1 MQQVGA
7 PPHCIA
13 QDSDCN
19 GFFYCGAQAPGH
31 RASVVGA
38 HGLHSWGSQALEHR
52 LSGCGQWA
60 ELPRS
65 MWDPPGS
72 GIELQSPPL
81 VGRFLTTEPAGK
93 LSFKD
98 GSRRMNR
105 QGRQRSRQRWRRKAR
120 RLNYHRAQRRVLQ
133 REESSVL
140 LGAAEKSPGTFQ
152 VALVVKNPPANAGDV
167 RDTSSTPGSG
177 RSPGEGNGNPFQYS
191 CLENP
196 TNRGSSWATVHSVAE
211 SDMTEAT

>member
-7 PPHCIA
+7 PPHCVA
-13 QDSDCN
+13 QDSDCS
-19 GFFYCGAQAPGH
+19 GFFYCGAQARGH
-31 RASVVGA
+31 RASVVAA

-52 LSGCGQWA
+52 LSSCGQWA

-81 VGRFLTTEPAGK
+81 GGRCLTTEPAEK
-93 LSFKD
+93 PSFKD

-120 RLNYHRAQRRVLQ
+120 RLNSLRAQRRVLQ
-133 REESSVL
+133 REKESSAL
-140 LGAAEKSPGTFQ
+140 LVAAEKSPGTFQ
-152 VALVVKNPPANAGDV
+152 VALVVKKPPANAGDLFSNMEV
-167 RDTSSTPGSG
+167 IK
-177 RSPGEGNGNPFQYS
+177 N
-191 CLENP
+191 
-196 TNRGSSWATVHSVAE
+196 HSKCTL
-211 SDMTEAT
+211 S